1 MSWSLGA
8 RLTLVSQGF
17 PSFCRGRGQTRWP
30 RRGGRG
36 PWGEG
41 GLVECSRSVTSGR
54 CWQEPAQGLHVPR
67 AGFQTLNL
75 LPQLLKKGK
84 TEETI
89 KKTKKKK
96 TEKTKQQQEKNKR
109 RLFFCQA
116 QQFSTRGQPGVCPQ
130 LVRSASGRHTLRAIV
145 PRSCKYDNYLLSS
158 LVLFFFFKAKKN
170 KTAKETHFLKKVAE
184 TQAF

>member
-96 TEKTKQQQEKNKR
+96 RKKQNNNKKKTKGDS
-109 RLFFCQA
+109 FF
-116 QQFSTRGQPGVCPQ
+116 
-130 LVRSASGRHTLRAIV
+130 VR
-145 PRSCKYDNYLLSS
+145 LSS
-158 LVLFFFFKAKKN
+158 FLREASPVCVPSSCARPAAATHSEPSSQGRVNMTTIYYHHWSFFFFLKQRKTKLQKKRI
-170 KTAKETHFLKKVAE
+170 F
-184 TQAF
+184 